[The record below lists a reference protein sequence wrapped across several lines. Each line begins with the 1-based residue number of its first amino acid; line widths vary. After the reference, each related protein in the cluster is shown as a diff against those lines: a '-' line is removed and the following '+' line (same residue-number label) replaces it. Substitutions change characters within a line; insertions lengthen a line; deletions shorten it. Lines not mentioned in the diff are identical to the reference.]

1 VESVEGEEAIGAEE
15 GVGGGVERVI
25 RGIKVRLLS
34 RLLLSMRLCN
44 GWRTPFS
51 CEGGITTPVLVCGG
65 GKRGAGRRF
74 VPWGVIRV
82 GWRVVGPPTDGV
94 LAQSVNGIP
103 ISLVGASAGT
113 VVPGLGG
120 AGRSEGG
127 LLDGDAV
134 IWFLSGLP

>member
-1 VESVEGEEAIGAEE
+1 MGEEAR
-15 GVGGGVERVI
+15 VGGEVERVM

-51 CEGGITTPVLVCGG
+51 WEGGITTPVLVCGG
-65 GKRGAGRRF
+65 GKGGAGRRF
-74 VPWGVIRV
+74 VPWDAIRF
-82 GWRVVGPPTDGV
+82 GWSTVGPPTEGV

-103 ISLVGASAGT
+103 ISLFGASVGTLVAGF
-113 VVPGLGG
+113 GG

>member
-1 VESVEGEEAIGAEE
+1 MTGEDEEVVEVRVAGF
-15 GVGGGVERVI
+15 VERVM
-25 RGIKVRLLS
+25 RGIKVKLRS

-65 GKRGAGRRF
+65 GRAGAGRTA
-74 VPWGVIRV
+74 VPWGIIRL

-103 ISLVGASAGT
+103 ISLFGASAGT
-113 VVPGLGG
+113 FVPGLGG

-127 LLDGDAV
+127 LLEGDAV

>member
-1 VESVEGEEAIGAEE
+1 VEAEEAMGEEAR
-15 GVGGGVERVI
+15 VGGEVERVM

-51 CEGGITTPVLVCGG
+51 WEGGITTPVLVCGG
-65 GKRGAGRRF
+65 GKGGAGRRF
-74 VPWGVIRV
+74 PPPVGVIIRF
-82 GWRVVGPPTDGV
+82 GCSVVGPPTEGV

-103 ISLVGASAGT
+103 ISLFGASAGT
-113 VVPGLGG
+113 LVGGFGG
-120 AGRSEGG
+120 AGRREGG
-127 LLDGDAV
+127 LFDGDAV